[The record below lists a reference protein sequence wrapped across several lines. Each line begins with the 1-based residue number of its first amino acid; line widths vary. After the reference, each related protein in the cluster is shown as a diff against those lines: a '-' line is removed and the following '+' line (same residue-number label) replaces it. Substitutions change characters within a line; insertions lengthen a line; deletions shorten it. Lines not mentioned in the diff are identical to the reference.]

1 MKTSHLLAVLV
12 VTILA
17 ISTLYAPQPILPL
30 FRERFGVSEASAALL
45 ITVCMFPLGLAPL
58 AYGFFLE
65 SFSSKRMMGAALFL
79 LALTE
84 TAIGLCASFEAV
96 LALRF
101 AQGLIIPAM
110 LTSIMTYISAG
121 VPAAS
126 LRRVMALYIGVTT
139 VGGFCGR
146 FFSGQ
151 LAAFFDWRAPFFALG
166 ASLAASVFLIR
177 ALPPD
182 ARPAFERVR
191 LGAIPDVLKKPG
203 FFRVYAM
210 AFCIFF
216 VFAAMLNYLPF
227 RLMGITGEYSAS
239 RTGFMYLGYLMG
251 ISSSLFSTRYAGF
264 LGSEVRAMTVGIGVM
279 FVSVCLFALP
289 NEYALF
295 SSLFVLCAGMFL
307 THSLAPGALNS
318 SSPEKKGLVNGL
330 YISFYYSGGT
340 LGSYLPGLVQ
350 EHFGWTAYLMVLFLA
365 LSCAMY
371 FALTAKGRSFAQ
383 GADGP

>member
-1 MKTSHLLAVLV
+1 MKTSHLLTVLAA
-12 VTILA
+12 TILA

-45 ITVCMFPLGLAPL
+45 ITVTMFPLGLAPL
-58 AYGFFLE
+58 AYGYFLE

-79 LALTE
+79 LAATE
-84 TAIGLCASFEAV
+84 TAIGFCASFEAV
-96 LALRF
+96 LALRL

-110 LTSIMTYISAG
+110 LTSIMTYISSATP
-121 VPAAS
+121 PAS
-126 LRRVMALYIGVTT
+126 IRRVMAVYIATTT

-146 FFSGQ
+146 FFAGQ
-151 LAAFFDWRAPFFALG
+151 LAAMFGWRAPFFALG
-166 ASLAASVFLIR
+166 AMLAASVFLIR

-182 ARPAFERVR
+182 ARPAFERIR
-191 LGAIPDVLKKPG
+191 LDAISEVMKKTG

-227 RLMGITGEYSAS
+227 RLISITGEYSAS

-251 ISSSLFSTRYAGF
+251 ISSSLFSTRFAKI
-264 LGSEVRAMTVGIGVM
+264 LGGEARAMAAGIAIM
-279 FVSVCLFALP
+279 FVSVCLFAVP
-289 NEYALF
+289 DAYALF
-295 SSLFVLCAGMFL
+295 SSLFALCAGMFL
-307 THSLAPGALNS
+307 THSLAPGAINS
-318 SSPEKKGLVNGL
+318 SSPEKKGVVNGL

-350 EHFGWTAYLMVLFLA
+350 EYFGWTGYLTVLFFALFLA
-365 LSCAMY
+365 MFFAATSRALSSEQAE
-371 FALTAKGRSFAQ
+371 TGS
-383 GADGP
+383 